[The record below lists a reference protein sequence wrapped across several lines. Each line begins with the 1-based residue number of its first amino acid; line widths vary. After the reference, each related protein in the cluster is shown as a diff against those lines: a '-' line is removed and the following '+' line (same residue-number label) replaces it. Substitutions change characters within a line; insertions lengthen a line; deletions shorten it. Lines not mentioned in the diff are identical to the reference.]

1 MNFLAHTFLSC
12 DNEELLIGNFIADF
26 ISNKKLAELPHEIR
40 KGVELH
46 RKIDTFTDRHP
57 LVRKGTRRL
66 RKKHHKYAPVL
77 IDIFYD
83 YILANNWSK
92 YSDESLEA
100 FTLRVYGILDKWM
113 GIMPENL
120 RKRLPGMIAG
130 NWLSQYG
137 KLEGLDFVLEKM
149 DKRTSFPSNFTGASA
164 DLLADYAL
172 YEAEF
177 NQFFPELMAYV
188 DMQCRC

>member
-12 DNEELLIGNFIADF
+12 DDEELLIGNFMADF
-26 ISNKKLAELPHEIR
+26 ISNKKLAGLPHGVR

-46 RKIDTFTDRHP
+46 RKIDTYTDQHP
-57 LVRKGTRRL
+57 LVRKGTQRL
-66 RKKHHKYAPVL
+66 RKKHGKYAPVL

-83 YILANNWSK
+83 YILANNWNK
-92 YSDESLEA
+92 YSTETLDA
-100 FTLRVYGILDKWM
+100 FTQRVYGILEKWI
-113 GIMPENL
+113 GVMPEKL

-137 KLEGLDFVLEKM
+137 RLEGLEFVLERM
-149 DKRTSFPSNFTGASA
+149 DKRTRFPSNFTGASA

-172 YEAEF
+172 YETEF
-177 NQFFPELMAYV
+177 NQFFPEVISYV
-188 DMQCRC
+188 EIQCRC